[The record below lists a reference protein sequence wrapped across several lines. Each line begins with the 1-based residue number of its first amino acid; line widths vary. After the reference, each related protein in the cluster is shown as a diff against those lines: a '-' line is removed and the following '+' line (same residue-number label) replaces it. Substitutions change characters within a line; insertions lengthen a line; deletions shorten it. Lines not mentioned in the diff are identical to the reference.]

1 MTSDGL
7 LGLVAA
13 ASASPSVHN
22 VQPAR
27 WKIDG
32 DALILLEDPTRRLT
46 VGDPTG
52 NDAALSL
59 GAMAEGL
66 VIAASKAG
74 FATRLER
81 CDGNYRNLRRIARF
95 EFFPSTDR
103 DGLADVLETRASWRG
118 PFSAP
123 QPEHRAA
130 AEDLAGADRIIVTKY
145 RSISSIAALYDRA
158 SFGFM
163 DRDGF
168 RAELRGWMRLR
179 RRHPQW
185 SRDGLNADA
194 MKLSR
199 LEAFAAGL
207 VLGPLFRP
215 LAALGLAPTLLA
227 ESKSFANAAGIA
239 LFHRP
244 AQEEPFESGRH
255 FHRLWLEIE
264 VAGFGANV
272 LAALADDSDISA
284 QIHADQGIPQGHRLV
299 SAFRFGRRDG
309 ECFAPARLPLSEIL
323 VN

>member
-1 MTSDGL
+1 MTSEGL
-7 LGLVAA
+7 RALVAA

-32 DALILLEDPTRRLT
+32 NGLILLGDSGRRLM

-59 GAMAEGL
+59 GAVAEGL

-74 FATRLER
+74 FDTRIER
-81 CDGNYRNLRRIARF
+81 CAVDFRGLGRIARF
-95 EFFPSTDR
+95 EFSPSPDR
-103 DGLADVLETRASWRG
+103 DRLADVLETRASWRG
-118 PFSAP
+118 PFASP
-123 QPEHRAA
+123 RPEDRSA
-130 AEDLAGADRIIVTKY
+130 AEQLEGADRIILIEDLA
-145 RSISSIAALYDRA
+145 ISSIAALYDRA

-168 RAELRGWMRLR
+168 RAELRGWMRLK
-179 RRHPQW
+179 RRHKQW

-215 LAALGLAPTLLA
+215 LAALGLAPILLA
-227 ESKSFANAAGIA
+227 ESKSFTNAAGIA

-244 AQEEPFESGRH
+244 ADEDPFESGRH

-264 VAGFGANV
+264 AAGFGTNV
-272 LAALADDSDISA
+272 LAALADDPAISA
-284 QIHADQGIPQGHRLV
+284 EICAQHGVPDGHRLV

-309 ECFAPARLPLSEIL
+309 EGFAPARLPLSEIF
-323 VN
+323 VD